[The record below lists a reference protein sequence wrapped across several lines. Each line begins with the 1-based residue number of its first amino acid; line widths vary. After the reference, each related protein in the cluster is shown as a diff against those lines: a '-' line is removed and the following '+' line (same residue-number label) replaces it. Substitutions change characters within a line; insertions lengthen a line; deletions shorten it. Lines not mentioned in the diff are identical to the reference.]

1 MTFVWDR
8 RDAYGRE
15 VVGGQTLSVKIDYN
29 YPTTYKEPGPFPAGF
44 NSVGLVSL
52 NANPTRQ
59 QINLSQSFTTT
70 IGEGLT
76 DARTIGLG
84 GWTLS
89 AHNVYDPNARVAHL
103 GSGSRRRAGSLARTL
118 TTVPVPGQTV
128 LFDVEVAPDGSQLV
142 ALPHGDQIVRVATDG
157 TVSVVAGNGTEGFSG
172 DGGPATQAM
181 LGDPTGIALAPDGSL
196 YIAEQANFRVRK
208 VSPAGIISTGR
219 RDRDS
224 RLRRRRRTG
233 DAGAIG
239 VCRANRRG
247 RRFDALHPRRPAS
260 PPRQYRRHHQHDRRN
275 RSRSASPATAARR
288 RRRRSTPPHWLR
300 RRTAASSS
308 PTSATTACATWGR
321 MGSSTPSP
329 NTSRRSADRCRSA
342 RCATAAC

>member
-1 MTFVWDR
+1 MRPRPGDNGAGPDPNNPLQNPKCSNGSIVECENQVLGEALPIVGTPYSLNYRSDRVPGLIASRNIRLSGASVPASLASIDLHVAVAGQTFDQTFPAAANQQMTFVWDR

-52 NANPTRQ
+52 NANPMRQ

-89 AHNVYDPNARVAHL
+89 AHHVYDPNARVAHL

-142 ALPHGDQIVRVATDG
+142 ALPHGDQIIRVATRRRGQRRGRQRHRRLQRRRWAGDASDAG
-157 TVSVVAGNGTEGFSG
+157 RSDRHRVSAGRQPLHCRAGQLQGAQS
-172 DGGPATQAM
+172 
-181 LGDPTGIALAPDGSL
+181 LARGNHL
-196 YIAEQANFRVRK
+196 H
-208 VSPAGIISTGR
+208 GC
-219 RDRDS
+219 RDWNS
-224 RLRRRRRTG
+224 RFQRRRRSG
-233 DAGAIG
+233 DAGAT
-239 VCRANRRG
+239 VVRG
-247 RRFDALHPRRPAS
+247 ACC
-260 PPRQYRRHHQHDRRN
+260 
-275 RSRSASPATAARR
+275 
-288 RRRRSTPPHWLR
+288 RRS
-300 RRTAASSS
+300 
-308 PTSATTACATWGR
+308 
-321 MGSSTPSP
+321 
-329 NTSRRSADRCRSA
+329 
-342 RCATAAC
+342 